1 MTDFAHWQIVRV
13 PLVSVLQEEEG
24 VAKERERIYSEE
36 YQFDSIVIKDL
47 QKHYKTKGNHIRNR
61 NISSVGLVF
70 NNSMIQFVCPP
81 TFNCFHLFYKV
92 NLIEH

>member
-1 MTDFAHWQIVRV
+1 MHEMPWPRPLQVVTDFAHWQIVRV

-47 QKHYKTKGNHIRNR
+47 QKHYKTKGKIYE
-61 NISSVGLVF
+61 IL
-70 NNSMIQFVCPP
+70 
-81 TFNCFHLFYKV
+81 TFRL
-92 NLIEH
+92 